1 MLMDKD
7 DQEKKRKEGVPPA
20 VVLVVAAVIIFGL
33 MFGFLFFENI
43 NAVWLRPNT

>member
-1 MLMDKD
+1 MEQKD
-7 DQEKKRKEGVPPA
+7 QKKKRKEGVPPA

-43 NAVWLRPNT
+43 NATWLRPNT

>member
-1 MLMDKD
+1 MPDENSNN
-7 DQEKKRKEGVPPA
+7 QKKPGLPPA

-43 NAVWLRPNT
+43 NADWLRPNT

>member
-1 MLMDKD
+1 MDKD
-7 DQEKKRKEGVPPA
+7 DQEKKRKKGVPPA

-43 NAVWLRPNT
+43 NATWLRPNT